1 MVRPMSGERTPR
13 GRRTALAMF
22 LIKSLCDREAVG
34 GFYGAEMLLGS
45 DESKDVIW
53 IKDLGTGEVL
63 EISVKVCETGT

>member
-1 MVRPMSGERTPR
+1 
-13 GRRTALAMF
+13 MF